1 MQLGELLARAVA
13 APLFGGD
20 AFTLRVGLFY
30 SCKRIRVRG
39 FGGRGGRGVGCRL
52 AVPRGGDPFVTPPTN
67 SQQTSKTALHRGIDG
82 VLTVFWEGVKN
93 SEQGFE
99 KVLRIHQQPL
109 GKVLRNLS

>member
-1 MQLGELLARAVA
+1 MLLGELLARAVA

-30 SCKRIRVRG
+30 SCKYKEDSGKMIRV
-39 FGGRGGRGVGCRL
+39 RGGRGVGCRL

-93 SEQGFE
+93 SVF
-99 KVLRIHQQPL
+99 
-109 GKVLRNLS
+109 